1 MSDDSG
7 IVIPDGFVGT
17 KEPNEDHGGVFT
29 ETKGVKHQV
38 FVPSTFFFGIKEW
51 KNVNGTKDKA
61 KQNFLTLKKKVK
73 LLKYQNQDWKFQST
87 ARDKLKLKSI

>member
-51 KNVNGTKDKA
+51 KYVDGAKDKA
-61 KQNFLTLKKKVK
+61 KQNFFTLKKKK
-73 LLKYQNQDWKFQST
+73 INWKS
-87 ARDKLKLKSI
+87 DKIDFRLP

>member
-38 FVPSTFFFGIKEW
+38 FVPSTLQVFVPSTFFFGIKEW
-51 KNVNGTKDKA
+51 KYVNGAKDKA
-61 KQNFLTLKKKVK
+61 KQNFFTLKKKK
-73 LLKYQNQDWKFQST
+73 
-87 ARDKLKLKSI
+87 